1 VLIWQK
7 LLVTMFIWT
16 IVSILISLSAGLE
29 VFVTL
34 EIIGLLVVREFTEG
48 LLPREMKDRFDFF
61 IYAGLVVFVII
72 VIRRV
77 WLALS

>member
-34 EIIGLLVVREFTEG
+34 EIIGLLVVREFTDG

>member
-1 VLIWQK
+1 MLIWQK